1 MKSILP
7 EAMFVG
13 FTGTPLMKKDKKKS
27 VEVFGPYIHTYKF
40 DEAVADGV
48 VLDLRYEARDIDQ
61 NVTSQKKV
69 DEWFE
74 AKTRGLSR
82 LAKTQLKQK
91 WGTMQ
96 KVLSSKSRLQQI
108 VNDILLDMD
117 TKPRLMDGYGNAM
130 LVCSSVYQACKA
142 YEMFSQT
149 DLAGKVAIV
158 TSFQPTAASIKGEET
173 GEGLTEKLFNYD
185 IYRKM
190 LADYFEQP
198 EDKAANRVEE
208 FEKEVKKQFIDEPGQ
223 MRLLIVVDKLLTGFD
238 APSATYLY
246 IDKQMADHN
255 LFQAICR
262 VNRLDGDD
270 KEYGYIIDYKDLFR
284 SLDKAISDYTQG
296 AFDGYDKEDVAGLL
310 KDRLEQAKLD
320 LDNALEMVRALCEP
334 VKAPRNTE
342 DYIYYFCGKSGL
354 NQDELTEKE
363 ALRLTLYQNVA
374 KLLRAFAN
382 IANEMPDAGYSAQ
395 DVDLIRAEVA
405 HFEKVRDEVKLASGD
420 LVEMKRFEPAMRHL
434 LDMYIRADD
443 SEVLMDF
450 EELGLI
456 ELIVE
461 EGADA
466 VEALPE
472 SIRKNQEAMAETIEN
487 NVRKTIVDENP
498 VNPKYY
504 EQMSV
509 LLDELIELRRQKA
522 IEYQEYLEKIRELS
536 RKVIRPEQT
545 AANYPPSMDSNPK
558 RAFYDNFGQDE
569 VLATKIDSAIRY
581 TKKADWVGDRFKE
594 REIANAVR
602 EETTGYEVDIQG
614 VMELAKAQKEY
625 H

>member
-1 MKSILP
+1 MYLAHYTKRFIP
-7 EAMFVG
+7 E
-13 FTGTPLMKKDKKKS
+13 
-27 VEVFGPYIHTYKF
+27 F
-40 DEAVADGV
+40 DAEC
-48 VLDLRYEARDIDQ
+48 R
-61 NVTSQKKV
+61 
-69 DEWFE
+69 FE

-173 GEGLTEKLFNYD
+173 GEGLTEKLFKYD

-382 IANEMPDAGYSAQ
+382 IANEMPDAGYCAQ
-395 DVDLIRAEVA
+395 DVDSIRTEVA

-461 EGADA
+461 KGADA

-569 VLATKIDSAIRY
+569 LLATKIDSAIRY